1 MRGQSSKLQATEN
14 DLKQLM
20 ADVSRAME
28 KAEQAVARVAGK
40 AAAEADAAA
49 PSQRVAAA

>member
-1 MRGQSSKLQATEN
+1 MRVQSSKLLATEN

-20 ADVSRAME
+20 ADVTRAMD
-28 KAEQAVARVAGK
+28 KAEQAVARLAGK

-49 PSQRVAAA
+49 PPQQVAAA